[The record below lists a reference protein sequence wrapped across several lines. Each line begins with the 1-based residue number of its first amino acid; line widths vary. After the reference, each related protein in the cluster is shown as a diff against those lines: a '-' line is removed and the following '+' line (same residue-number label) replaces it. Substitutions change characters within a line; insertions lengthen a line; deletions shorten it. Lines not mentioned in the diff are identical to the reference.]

1 MLNESMNHDRSK
13 NFPVTFEREIA
24 RLLPH
29 LERSSFFIVAVCYGH
44 MLSLLRYSTLPPA
57 FGVELGELD
66 DKILATVF
74 AYFACNCI
82 FFRSLFV
89 L

>member
-1 MLNESMNHDRSK
+1 MLNESMNHNRSK

-29 LERSSFFIVAVCYGH
+29 LERSSFFIVAVCYGL
-44 MLSLLRYSTLPPA
+44 MLWYSTLPPA

-66 DKILATVF
+66 DKILATDLRILPVIVF
-74 AYFACNCI
+74 SLEAFL
-82 FFRSLFV
+82 FFED
-89 L
+89 